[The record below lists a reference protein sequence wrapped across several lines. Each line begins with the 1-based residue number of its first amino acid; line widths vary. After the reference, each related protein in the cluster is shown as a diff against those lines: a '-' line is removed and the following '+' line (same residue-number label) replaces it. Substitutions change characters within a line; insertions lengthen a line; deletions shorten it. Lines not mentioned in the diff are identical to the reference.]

1 MDGVAEP
8 DGSDEDEEYDRL
20 PAGNE
25 KEWQKQCYFCGV
37 VGSKRKNSKRGKKGV
52 QFVRRLR
59 TQRENPDECAAG
71 RPSTGMPS
79 KKYFPPDAA
88 GRPRSLLPRE
98 EQARQAYPVADTPH
112 WACASKRQ
120 GHASCAHSNQNLS
133 WLWTGPGW
141 RLRHPRRTQ
150 SPQRRGPARNQDSR
164 PR

>member
-8 DGSDEDEEYDRL
+8 DGSDEDEEYDRR

-25 KEWQKQCYFCGV
+25 TEWQKQCYFCGV

-79 KKYFPPDAA
+79 KKYFPPDGTRRA
-88 GRPRSLLPRE
+88 G
-98 EQARQAYPVADTPH
+98 V
-112 WACASKRQ
+112 
-120 GHASCAHSNQNLS
+120 
-133 WLWTGPGW
+133 
-141 RLRHPRRTQ
+141 LRRRTGADR
-150 SPQRRGPARNQDSR
+150 SGCVRGGALPDG
-164 PR
+164 

>member
-37 VGSKRKNSKRGKKGV
+37 MGTKRKNSKRGRKGV

-98 EQARQAYPVADTPH
+98 EQARQAYPAADTPH

-120 GHASCAHSNQNLS
+120 GHASCALDGFSGNGVNA
-133 WLWTGPGW
+133 
-141 RLRHPRRTQ
+141 RLPKYVKRHVNGT
-150 SPQRRGPARNQDSR
+150 
-164 PR
+164 

>member
-1 MDGVAEP
+1 MDGVAAP

-25 KEWQKQCYFCGV
+25 KDWHKQCYFCGV
-37 VGSKRKNSKRGKKGV
+37 MGTKRKNSKRGRKGA

-88 GRPRSLLPRE
+88 G
-98 EQARQAYPVADTPH
+98 
-112 WACASKRQ
+112 CIF
-120 GHASCAHSNQNLS
+120 
-133 WLWTGPGW
+133 
-141 RLRHPRRTQ
+141 
-150 SPQRRGPARNQDSR
+150 SR
-164 PR
+164 IE